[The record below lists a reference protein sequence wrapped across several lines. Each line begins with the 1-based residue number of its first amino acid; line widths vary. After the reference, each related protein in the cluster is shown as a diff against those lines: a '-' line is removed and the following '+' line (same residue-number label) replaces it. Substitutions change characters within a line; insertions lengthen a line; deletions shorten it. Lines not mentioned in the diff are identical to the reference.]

1 MGNLYE
7 TSTEQMHLVN
17 LQDGKILYSSK
28 EELKGTV
35 MEEEMLTASL
45 NNIEEESYN
54 FIWKDE
60 AFAGVNVVDT
70 VEEPYMNLL
79 LIKQIPDAVIYQN
92 LDNLLKFIMFL
103 AIAAGLL
110 LLVTGSVNAYLFTR
124 PIHALVR
131 TIRSIREGDMHH
143 KAEVTSEDEFGELQ
157 EHFNEMMQSINDH
170 IDQEYLL
177 TIENTRN
184 ELKALQSQINSHFMN
199 NILQSIGTETLR
211 EGNKKAYRLIVMLG
225 EMMQYSMRHQKAVVT
240 IADELKYCTS
250 YLELQRNR
258 YRNKFEYAIIKNGEV
273 DSVPIPKM
281 TLQPVIENCFIHGFK
296 ESIEEGRIELNI
308 ARDEHQVT
316 IRVKDNGAGISEE
329 KLIEMNAVLA
339 SGSFSDEKSIG
350 MGNIVKRL
358 GFYYK
363 NQAEMTFSGREGE
376 GFEVTIVI
384 PVVMPVSAG
393 KIEAGRMEHEAFDS

>member
-110 LLVTGSVNAYLFTR
+110 LLVTGSVNAYLLR
-124 PIHALVR
+124 VR
-131 TIRSIREGDMHH
+131 YMLWSEPSGPSVKGICTIRRKSPARMNS
-143 KAEVTSEDEFGELQ
+143 VNS
-157 EHFNEMMQSINDH
+157 
-170 IDQEYLL
+170 
-177 TIENTRN
+177 RN
-184 ELKALQSQINSHFMN
+184 I
-199 NILQSIGTETLR
+199 
-211 EGNKKAYRLIVMLG
+211 
-225 EMMQYSMRHQKAVVT
+225 SMR
-240 IADELKYCTS
+240 
-250 YLELQRNR
+250 
-258 YRNKFEYAIIKNGEV
+258 
-273 DSVPIPKM
+273 
-281 TLQPVIENCFIHGFK
+281 
-296 ESIEEGRIELNI
+296 
-308 ARDEHQVT
+308 
-316 IRVKDNGAGISEE
+316 
-329 KLIEMNAVLA
+329 
-339 SGSFSDEKSIG
+339 
-350 MGNIVKRL
+350 
-358 GFYYK
+358 
-363 NQAEMTFSGREGE
+363 
-376 GFEVTIVI
+376 
-384 PVVMPVSAG
+384 
-393 KIEAGRMEHEAFDS
+393 